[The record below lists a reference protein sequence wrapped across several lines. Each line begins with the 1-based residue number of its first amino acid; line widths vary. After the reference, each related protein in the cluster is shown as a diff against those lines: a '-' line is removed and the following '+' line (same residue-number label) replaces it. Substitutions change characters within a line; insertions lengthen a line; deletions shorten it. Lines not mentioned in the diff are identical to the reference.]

1 MNSSAPP
8 IGYTRCEHCQ
18 AALPLEIEALAQ
30 AGGMVRCGGC
40 GRTMNA
46 LASVYLDPPDGDV
59 PPINSSGMPPMLPPA
74 VHQEQLPGAE
84 PESAPRSQEADDDLP
99 EDPGGPPI
107 LHLKL
112 EPEPTPGWARIAW
125 PLLTVVLTAGLAL
138 QLFGPERWRLDPATL
153 GLGGEPPVAVSDAL
167 ELVSRDM
174 HPHPSLSDAIIVS
187 AVIQNRDSRPVAWPT
202 IEVRLLDAS
211 QQIVGQRRLEPG
223 EYLDPR
229 ADLDAGFAPGTRLPL
244 VLEMVVEGSQPAGFT
259 LRFDP

>member
-1 MNSSAPP
+1 MSKPPAPP

-18 AALPLEIEALAQ
+18 AVLPLAVEGLAQ

-46 LASVYLDPPDGDV
+46 LARVYRSPPDEGGA
-59 PPINSSGMPPMLPPA
+59 PIDSSGMPPMLPPA

-84 PESAPRSQEADDDLP
+84 PERRPTEPDDDLP

-112 EPEPTPGWARIAW
+112 DPEPTPRWVRVAW
-125 PLLTVVLTAGLAL
+125 PLLAVVLAGGLAL
-138 QLFGPERWRLDPATL
+138 QLFGPERWRLDPAVL
-153 GLGGEPPVAVSDAL
+153 GLGGEPPVAIGDAL

-211 QQIVGQRRLEPG
+211 QQVVGQRRLEPG
-223 EYLDPR
+223 EYLDPQ
-229 ADLDAGFAPGTRLPL
+229 ADLAAGFAPGTRLPL

>member
-1 MNSSAPP
+1 MKSSTAP

-18 AALPLEIEALAQ
+18 AALPLALEALAQ

-46 LASVYLDPPDGDV
+46 LARVYGAPPGDDIE
-59 PPINSSGMPPMLPPA
+59 PIKSTGMPPMLPPS

-84 PESAPRSQEADDDLP
+84 PESGDGRSEPEDELP

-107 LHLKL
+107 LHLNL
-112 EPEPTPGWARIAW
+112 GPEPPPMWARIVW
-125 PLLTVVLTAGLAL
+125 PLLALVLAAGLAL
-138 QLFGPERWRLDPATL
+138 QLFGPERWRLDPAML

-187 AVIQNRDSRPVAWPT
+187 AVIQNRDRRPVAWPT
-202 IEVRLLDAS
+202 IEVRLMDAS
-211 QQIVGQRRLEPG
+211 QQVVGQRRLSPE
-223 EYLDPR
+223 E
-229 ADLDAGFAPGTRLPL
+229 
-244 VLEMVVEGSQPAGFT
+244 
-259 LRFDP
+259 